1 MRHLSH
7 SQPQSAKL
15 QTHCL
20 KMTDF
25 RRFLPNGSALW
36 RLHRLQS
43 QPHRLQTGEMASLGG
58 SGGPGWG
65 ARGRRRGPA
74 GLRGDAPHVNTPG
87 TTGVEGAGGP
97 GGPGCGTRG
106 QWSRHIPEISHVISL
121 GQFLISP
128 TNVAIP
134 TTPIQCLKGL
144 HGNYVRNCWAHNSR
158 AGQTAAPRSDGRD
171 TYLKFRMQF
180 ECMNF
185 QQSSETLQFQRCQFK
200 SSNSHGGIACEIAGR
215 TPGATGMESGPGA
228 RPQATTTRKPRPP
241 PQPRAARAG
250 TGRGSG

>member
-1 MRHLSH
+1 MLCSCSCIHRAPGACVTATEVSPDSPPRPPGVVSGIAPRCVSGPHLQNSH
-7 SQPQSAKL
+7 AIRLDKISTTPQ
-15 QTHCL
+15 
-20 KMTDF
+20 
-25 RRFLPNGSALW
+25 
-36 RLHRLQS
+36 
-43 QPHRLQTGEMASLGG
+43 
-58 SGGPGWG
+58 
-65 ARGRRRGPA
+65 
-74 GLRGDAPHVNTPG
+74 
-87 TTGVEGAGGP
+87 
-97 GGPGCGTRG
+97 
-106 QWSRHIPEISHVISL
+106 I
-121 GQFLISP
+121 
-128 TNVAIP
+128 VAIP
-134 TTPIQCLKGL
+134 TMPIQILKESQ
-144 HGNYVRNCWAHNSR
+144 GNCMRNCWAHNSR